1 MVGRT
6 NEDLERRRGVSE
18 EVLWV
23 SKDGERRVVDSGPSF
38 DPFQLQFKF
47 DRGWD
52 FTYSVLPPEF
62 FDLVRSALRER
73 ALGVKCDEMQMGRP

>member
-1 MVGRT
+1 MP
-6 NEDLERRRGVSE
+6 SE

-23 SKDGERRVVDSGPSF
+23 SKDGEYRVVDSGPSY
-38 DPFQLQFKF
+38 DPFRLQFHF
-47 DRGWD
+47 GRGWE
-52 FTYSVLPPEF
+52 FVESVLPSEF